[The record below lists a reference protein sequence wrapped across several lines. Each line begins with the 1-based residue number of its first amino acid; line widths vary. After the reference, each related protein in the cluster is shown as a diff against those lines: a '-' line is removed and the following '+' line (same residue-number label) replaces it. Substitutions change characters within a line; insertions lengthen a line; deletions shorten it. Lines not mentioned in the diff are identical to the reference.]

1 MNYPYQATQES
12 TVNYKALGITIV
24 LHALLLLLFL
34 SWRYSLPVPVINA
47 ADMGMEV
54 NLGSDADGLGT
65 KQAQHL
71 GSAATDNAIAVT
83 ANNNTQAN
91 NKDMLTGTDAAAP
104 TVNTPKTAKLKTIAA
119 ATANPGKSPQQAK
132 YVYSGNT
139 AKGGNN
145 ALQNVNGSSEGITNG
160 PGDAGVPGGTPGA
173 TNYTGAPGTGGI
185 SHTLNGRFIVE
196 YPGREA
202 EYTEDGRV
210 VIRITVN
217 PEGYITKTQ
226 VLAAAT
232 EELRQIALKKCAKVR
247 FNSSQTAPGEQFGN
261 ITFVFRSHS

>member
-1 MNYPYQATQES
+1 MSYTYQVQQES
-12 TVNYKALGITIV
+12 AINYKALGITIV

-34 SWRYSLPVPVINA
+34 SWKYSLPQQVINA

-54 NLGSDADGLGT
+54 NLGSDADGLGN
-65 KQAQHL
+65 KQPQHL
-71 GSAATDNAIAVT
+71 GSASTDNTIAVNT
-83 ANNNTQAN
+83 NNNTQAD
-91 NKDMLTGTDAAAP
+91 NKDMLTGSDVNTP
-104 TVNTPKTAKLKTIAA
+104 TVNPPKASKLKTAAIAS
-119 ATANPGKSPQQAK
+119 NPGKTPQQAK

-145 ALQNVNGSSEGITNG
+145 ALQNVNGNSEGITTG
-160 PGDAGVPGGTPGA
+160 TGDAGVPGGTPGA
-173 TNYTGAPGTGGI
+173 TTYTGAPGTGGI

-202 EYTEDGRV
+202 EYQEDGRV
-210 VIRITVN
+210 VIRVTVN

-226 VLAAAT
+226 VLAAGT